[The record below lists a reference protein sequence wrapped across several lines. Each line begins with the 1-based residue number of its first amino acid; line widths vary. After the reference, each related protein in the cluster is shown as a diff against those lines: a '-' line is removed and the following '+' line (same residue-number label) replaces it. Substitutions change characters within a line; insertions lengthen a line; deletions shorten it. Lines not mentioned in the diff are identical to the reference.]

1 LDQNQGSNPKNM
13 KNNSLIIFSLTIAL
27 IFLLTPFNSYCQVQR
42 NKVKKERN
50 SARTVKP
57 QNKQVWSQ
65 NFVFGPGANQKISF
79 PVKPANGLFTV
90 KIEWEGNAGEL
101 RAKLTETSRHNSE
114 HVKIQGRSPMYIS
127 YLFDKSH
134 LSRNKRWMIDIE
146 NLHPSFIARGN
157 ASVISMEHAASQNA
171 EASSFLN
178 RDKITFNELN
188 QLDRSDWGKETK
200 EIEGVDKMK
209 IKYANG
215 NYIAKSPN
223 GVIFY
228 EARSAATYVVV
239 EQLNNEGG
247 PGYHII
253 PHVQAPTEPP
263 KPGLF
268 FNEAKDWRDSVE
280 RWINS
285 YNNELL
291 DEIKGLM
298 NNNTEYIEQY
308 QQIEREI
315 GFRFIELVEFRIKII
330 KDLRLLSDN

>member
-79 PVKPANGLFTV
+79 PVKPASGLFTV

-101 RAKLTETSRHNSE
+101 SAKLTETSRHNSE

-157 ASVISMEHAASQNA
+157 ASVISMEQTASQNA

-178 RDKITFNELN
+178 RDTITFDELN
-188 QLDRSDWGKETK
+188 QLNRSDWGEETK
-200 EIEGVDKMK
+200 EIEGVDRMK

-215 NYIAKSPN
+215 NYISKGPN

-228 EARSAATYVVV
+228 EARNAATYVVV
-239 EQLNNEGG
+239 KHLDKSHGFHPITSAQ
-247 PGYHII
+247 P
-253 PHVQAPTEPP
+253 PTEPP
-263 KPGLF
+263 ELDLF
-268 FNEAKDWRDSVE
+268 SNEAKAWRNSIE

-285 YNNELL
+285 YNNDLL
-291 DEIKGLM
+291 DEIKSLM
-298 NNNTEYIEQY
+298 DNDTDLIEQY
-308 QQIEREI
+308 QQIESDR
-315 GFRFIELVEFRIKII
+315 GFTFVELVEFRIKII
-330 KDLRLLSDN
+330 KDLRLLSK